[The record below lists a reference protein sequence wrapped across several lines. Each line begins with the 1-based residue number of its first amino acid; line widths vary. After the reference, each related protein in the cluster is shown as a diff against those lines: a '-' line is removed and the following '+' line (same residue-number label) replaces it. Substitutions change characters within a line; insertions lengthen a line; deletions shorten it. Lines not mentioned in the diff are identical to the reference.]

1 MEQNSG
7 GIFVVLLLVL
17 IWLPGISSS
26 ICNTTGDRLLVGER
40 EECVL
45 PVGHY
50 ALSEVKVDGSVRVT
64 GNGRLTLNVSAL
76 FIGANGSVR
85 ADGNGHGAEN
95 GTGAGT
101 PDGSGGNERFL
112 SRRILFQNS
121 FFSMLWVSLFF
132 FCFLFLVNWLVLLG
146 GGVPWGFGAGIGG
159 WKGERVFYFFLRL

>member
-132 FCFLFLVNWLVLLG
+132 FVVFF
-146 GGVPWGFGAGIGG
+146 FG
-159 WKGERVFYFFLRL
+159 

>member
-121 FFSMLWVSLFF
+121 FFFRCFGFLCFVFF
-132 FCFLFLVNWLVLLG
+132 G
-146 GGVPWGFGAGIGG
+146 G
-159 WKGERVFYFFLRL
+159 